1 LLAAW
6 QKSLGFKKDEKISN
20 SSKLRVDLRLYS
32 DLISVGIFSLKD
44 SLSLLGSVLM
54 TLVAMD
60 KEDHSHIAII
70 LVILF

>member
-1 LLAAW
+1 
-6 QKSLGFKKDEKISN
+6 
-20 SSKLRVDLRLYS
+20 LYS